1 MNGKYETKHDIKPE
15 INVFEIFV
23 LLLSA
28 QPITNK
34 REVRK
39 LCLKI
44 DYLRF
49 NY

>member
-1 MNGKYETKHDIKPE
+1 MKGKYETKHDIKHE
-15 INVFEIFV
+15 INLLEVFV

-44 DYLRF
+44 DY
-49 NY
+49 